1 MKNLL
6 HIIFIILPIILTA
19 QNWTLINTNTTN
31 EISSICFKDEE
42 LGFFVTGAGE
52 IFRSQDSGDSWEL
65 IYHHPEMI
73 WGNLVTT
80 NDSLIW
86 YTRDNTIPTRVA
98 FSLET
103 FDFTKETID
112 ILPFKPK
119 FWKSKIWDVYKV
131 NQTLGGNDSNHI
143 VEEYTISDNHI
154 WATNATKIYSSD
166 DGITWQEFEFTSQ
179 SLSSSPY
186 QSYYNGTDNMAAITN
201 YPTKIHKTTDAGND
215 WSYHQ
220 SGENGTNL
228 PDGIYFYF
236 IDHNRYLAYNFFGS
250 NSKIYRSDDGGLTFS
265 EENLIDIPLGIY
277 SKNNNSDVIF
287 IYGKNGM
294 LYKTTNQGGL
304 SVKKDTDPNKKIKIY
319 PNPAEEKIILEYD
332 DGLSIQSVQLL
343 DVSGKII
350 RTYDANFREIDI
362 RNIMKGSYLLVIK
375 TKNERFTE
383 KIIVK

>member
-6 HIIFIILPIILTA
+6 YIILITLPIILTA
-19 QNWTLINTNTTN
+19 QNWTLINTNSTN

-42 LGFFVTGAGE
+42 LGFYVAGAGE
-52 IFRSQDSGDSWEL
+52 IFRSQDSGDNWEL
-65 IYHHPEMI
+65 IYHNPEMI
-73 WGNLVTT
+73 GGSLVTT

-112 ILPFKPK
+112 ILPFRPK
-119 FWKSKIWDVYKV
+119 FWNNKIWDVHKV
-131 NQTLGGNDSNHI
+131 SQMLEGGTSNSVI
-143 VEEYTISDNHI
+143 QDYTVSDNYI
-154 WATNATKIYSSD
+154 WASNDLKIYSSD
-166 DGITWQEFEFTSQ
+166 DGITWQEFKFTSQ
-179 SLSSSPY
+179 ILSSSPY
-186 QSYYNGTDNMAAITN
+186 QSYYNGTDNMVAITN
-201 YPTKIHKTTDAGND
+201 YPTTIHKTTDGDN

-220 SGENGTNL
+220 PYETNQAA
-228 PDGIYFYF
+228 DGLYFYF
-236 IDHNRYLAYNFFGS
+236 IDHNRYLTYNFFGFT
-250 NSKIYRSDDGGLTFS
+250 SKVYRSSDGGQTFS
-265 EENLIDIPLGIY
+265 EEDLIDIPLGIY

-287 IYGKNGM
+287 LYGKNGM

-304 SVKKDTDPNKKIKIY
+304 SVKKDTDPNKNIKIY

-350 RTYDANFREIDI
+350 RTYDAN
-362 RNIMKGSYLLVIK
+362 
-375 TKNERFTE
+375 TKYKERKLFPCN
-383 KIIVK
+383 